1 MCAQVKPVCSQC
13 WPPCVLQS
21 RICTIEHIIL
31 DYVPT
36 LKGNVTQQM
45 SIDVEN
51 ALMNCCLL
59 WPALLQST
67 VHAAQRTQ
75 RKLFFF
81 LKWARESGVVIELWN
96 IWKRIIYIE
105 HDTWPHTTAVQG
117 STDQCIARQDNLRIV
132 LWALNITQW
141 AAVLWVQ
148 GSTDQCITRLCS
160 EHWTALS
167 SAALLRR
174 RSCWHWDPRGELPVN
189 YLSQVNATLQHE

>member
-21 RICTIEHIIL
+21 RICTIEHTIL

-67 VHAAQRTQ
+67 VHNAQQ
-75 RKLFFF
+75 KLFSFF
-81 LKWARESGVVIELWN
+81 KMSKRVRCSYRIVKHLKS
-96 IWKRIIYIE
+96 IIYIE

-132 LWALNITQW
+132 L
-141 AAVLWVQ
+141 
-148 GSTDQCITRLCS
+148 
-160 EHWTALS
+160 
-167 SAALLRR
+167 
-174 RSCWHWDPRGELPVN
+174 
-189 YLSQVNATLQHE
+189 